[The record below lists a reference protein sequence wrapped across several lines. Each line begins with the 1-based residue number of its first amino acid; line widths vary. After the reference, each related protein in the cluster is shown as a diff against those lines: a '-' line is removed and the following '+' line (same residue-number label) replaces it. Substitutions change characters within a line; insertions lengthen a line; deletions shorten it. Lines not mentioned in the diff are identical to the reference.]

1 MNALADDALLG
12 LWERGAGSGPVER
25 ALLLLGAALPEQSL
39 EHCAA
44 MPIGAR
50 DAEILKLRRAT
61 FGGRLSGRA
70 NCPRCREEHE
80 FDLDIGEL
88 LASVPPQAESEIAL
102 DNGLRFRLPDSRDLA
117 AIAHHADAEAAA
129 RHLLQRCCVDAPA
142 ELEWSHSLH
151 EALDAR
157 LAGVAGTADIQLRLD
172 CIACGET
179 WTGRLDADS
188 YVWEEI
194 TEHARRLLDDVHGL
208 AAHYGWSEREIL
220 SMSGARRDAYLRR
233 CFA

>member
-1 MNALADDALLG
+1 MNALADNALLG
-12 LWERGAGSGPVER
+12 LWERGAGAGPVER
-25 ALLLLGAALPEQSL
+25 ALLLLGAALPEQSR
-39 EHCAA
+39 EHCAEI
-44 MPIGAR
+44 PIGAR

-88 LASVPPQAESEIAL
+88 LASVPREAESEIVL
-102 DNGLRFRLPDSRDLA
+102 DNGLRFRLPNSRDLA
-117 AIAHHADAEAAA
+117 AIAHHNDAEAAA
-129 RHLLQRCCVDAPA
+129 RDLLQRCCIDPPP
-142 ELEWSHSLH
+142 ELEWSQSLR

-157 LAGVAGTADIQLRLD
+157 LAAVEGAADIQLQLD
-172 CIACGET
+172 CTACGEA
-179 WTGRLDADS
+179 WTDRLDAVS
-188 YVWEEI
+188 YLWEEI

>member
-12 LWERGAGSGPVER
+12 IWERGAGVRPVER

-39 EHCAA
+39 EHCAEI
-44 MPIGAR
+44 PIGAR
-50 DAEILKLRRAT
+50 DAAILKLRRAT

-70 NCPRCREEHE
+70 SCPRCREEHE
-80 FDLDIGEL
+80 FELDIGEL
-88 LASVPPQAESEIAL
+88 LAGVPPQAETGIVL
-102 DNGLRFRLPDSRDLA
+102 DDGLSFRLPNSRDLA
-117 AIAHHADAEAAA
+117 AIAHHNDAEAAT
-129 RHLLQRCCVDAPA
+129 RHLLRRCCVDAPP
-142 ELEWSHSLH
+142 ELDWSRSLL
-151 EALDAR
+151 EAVDAR
-157 LAGVAGTADIQLRLD
+157 LAALQGAADIELRFD

-179 WTGRLDADS
+179 WTDRLDVVG

-194 TEHARRLLDDVHGL
+194 TERARRLLDDVHGL

-220 SMSGARRDAYLRR
+220 AMSGARRDAYLRR

>member
-12 LWERGAGSGPVER
+12 LWERGAGRGPVDR
-25 ALLLLGAALPEQSL
+25 ALLLLGAALPEQSV

-44 MPIGAR
+44 IPIGAR
-50 DAEILKLRRAT
+50 DTAILKLRRAT

-70 NCPRCREEHE
+70 NCPTCREEHE

-88 LASVPPQAESEIAL
+88 LAGAPPESESEFML

-117 AIAHHADAEAAA
+117 AIAHYNDAEAAV
-129 RHLLQRCCVDAPA
+129 RDLLRRCCVNPPAAPDWPPSL
-142 ELEWSHSLH
+142 LEAV
-151 EALDAR
+151 EERIAALQ
-157 LAGVAGTADIQLRLD
+157 GTADIELRFDCIGCGKAWTDRLD
-172 CIACGET
+172 IVG
-179 WTGRLDADS
+179 

-194 TEHARRLLDDVHGL
+194 AERARQLLDDVHDL
-208 AAHYGWSEREIL
+208 AAHYGWSEQQIL
-220 SMSGARRDAYLRR
+220 SMSGARREAYLRR

>member
-12 LWERGAGSGPVER
+12 IWERGAGCGPVER
-25 ALLLLGAALPEQSL
+25 ALLLLGVALPGQSL

-44 MPIGAR
+44 IPIGAR
-50 DAEILKLRRAT
+50 DTAILKLRCAT

-88 LASVPPQAESEIAL
+88 LAGAPSQTESEFML
-102 DNGLRFRLPDSRDLA
+102 DNGWRFRLPDSRDLA
-117 AIAHHADAEAAA
+117 AIAHHNDAEAAI
-129 RHLLQRCCVDAPA
+129 RDLLRRCCLDAPA
-142 ELEWSHSLH
+142 APDWPPSLLEAV
-151 EALDAR
+151 EARIAALQ
-157 LAGVAGTADIQLRLD
+157 GGADIELRFD
-172 CIACGET
+172 CIACGKA
-179 WTGRLDADS
+179 WTDRLDVVG

-194 TEHARRLLDDVHGL
+194 TERARHLLDEVHGL
-208 AAHYGWSEREIL
+208 AAHYGWSEQQIL
-220 SMSGARRDAYLRR
+220 SMSGARREAYLQR